1 MPLLEKIFG
10 KILFNMRKSQPFIQ
24 HEMFI
29 PLFRAGI
36 QSGIPIYKNLFES
49 IFDRDLTKNI
59 SSANILM
66 NRIDSMSKNYLS
78 FGYQDTIENKY
89 NEDGELVKITKS
101 GSKKFKGDL
110 FEIFAEL
117 FFKILGHTKTISV
130 IGYIPE
136 ESEEDYGVD
145 GFARSKTN
153 SPLTVQCKFR
163 SRADSLLEERD
174 IKQFLVQSWKK
185 YKVNMD
191 SKNAVLFTS
200 CEGMYHTTEREV
212 FLDSITT
219 INIKDIRLN
228 VDRSLG
234 FWEKVVELIDTTLF
248 TELPDE
254 EYNRTLT
261 IINPIRTNN

>member
-1 MPLLEKIFG
+1 M
-10 KILFNMRKSQPFIQ
+10 KSQPFIQ
-24 HEMFI
+24 HEMFV

-36 QSGIPIYKNLFES
+36 QSGIPLYKTLFES
-49 IFDRDLTKNI
+49 IFNRDLSKGV

-66 NRIDSMSKNYLS
+66 NRIDTISKKYLD
-78 FGYQDTIENKY
+78 FGYQDTIETKY
-89 NEDGELVKITKS
+89 NEEGELVKITKS

-117 FFKILGHTKTISV
+117 FFKILGHTKPISV
-130 IGYIPE
+130 IDYSPE
-136 ESEEDYGVD
+136 ESIEDYGVD

-163 SRADSLLEERD
+163 SKADSLLEERD

-185 YKVNMD
+185 YKVNMN
-191 SKNAVLFTS
+191 SKNAILFTS
-200 CEGMYHTTEREV
+200 CEGMYHTTEKEV

-219 INIKDIRLN
+219 INIHDIRTH

-234 FWEKVVELIDTTLF
+234 FWEKVIELIDTTLF
-248 TELPDE
+248 TELPEE

-261 IINPIRTNN
+261 TINIFREI